1 MIVKKLAFRLAASWI
16 ACSMVSCGVA
26 AATERIELA
35 SRAGI
40 TQPILFTA
48 ASTPIASVILFP
60 GGNGVLSGLGGNFL
74 IRVASQFTA
83 AGMNVA
89 LVDVPSDHLT
99 GMGTPFRSGEGQAR
113 DVAAVVAFLRS
124 KSPVPVWVIGTSR
137 GSISAA
143 NAARRLGPS
152 QIAGVELTSAVWAGG
167 MKSVPLGQI
176 AVPTLIVHNH
186 YDGCSEA
193 PFDGATAALRQLGQ
207 APAKELVAVS
217 SAVGQ
222 GAPCGGTSPHG
233 FAGAEGDVV
242 ASMVTWIKT
251 HPSR

>member
-1 MIVKKLAFRLAASWI
+1 MALCGIASAAD
-16 ACSMVSCGVA
+16 
-26 AATERIELA
+26 RIELA

-48 ASTPIASVILFP
+48 AAAPTASVILFP
-60 GGNGVLSGLGGNFL
+60 GGNGVLSGLEGNFL
-74 IRVASQFTA
+74 VRVAGQFTA

-89 LVDVPSDHLT
+89 LVDVPSDHPA
-99 GMGTPFRSGEGQAR
+99 GMGTPFRSGEAQAK
-113 DVAAVVAFLRS
+113 DVAAIVAFLRS
-124 KSPVPVWVIGTSR
+124 RSAVPVWVIGTSR

-152 QIAGVELTSAVWAGG
+152 QIAGAELTSSVWAGG
-167 MKSVPLGQI
+167 MDSVPLGQI
-176 AVPTLIVHNH
+176 AVPTLLVHNH

-193 PFDGATAALRQLGQ
+193 PFGGATSAMPQLSQ
-207 APAKELVAVS
+207 APAKQLVAVS
-217 SAVGQ
+217 SAGGR

-233 FAGAEGDVV
+233 FSGAEGDVV
-242 ASMVTWIKT
+242 PPMVTWIKA